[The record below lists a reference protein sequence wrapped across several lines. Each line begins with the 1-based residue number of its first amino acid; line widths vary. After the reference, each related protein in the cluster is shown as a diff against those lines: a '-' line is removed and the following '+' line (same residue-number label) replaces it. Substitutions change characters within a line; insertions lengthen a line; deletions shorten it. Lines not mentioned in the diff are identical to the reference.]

1 MGRVPERPSLDGL
14 EARWGAR
21 WEADGAYRFDP
32 ARPREDVYAIDFPPL
47 TVSGSLHL
55 GHVFSYCHTDILA
68 RFQRMRGRAVFYPV
82 GFDDNGLPTERRVE
96 NFYGVRCDPSLPY
109 DPGFTPPDRPG
120 PRKQPISRPN
130 FIELCLRLT
139 EADERV
145 FEALWRQLGLSVD
158 WSLAYTTVGERARRA
173 SQRGFLHLLA
183 KGEAYQAEAPT
194 LWDVTYRTAVAQAEI
209 EDREVPGVAV
219 QVRFHPEGSGEPQG
233 GAPVG
238 REGSGEPQGGA
249 PVRPLEAG
257 ERVLLQD
264 VKGRRYLITLE
275 RGATFHTHRGRLAHD
290 QLIGSAEGMVASTDL
305 GQRLLVLRPTL
316 ADWVVKMP
324 RGAQVIYPKVLAL
337 MVMAADVQPGMTVVE
352 AGTGS
357 GALSIALLQALAPG
371 GRLHSFER
379 RPDFAD
385 QARRNVERWFGK
397 APDGFQLHEGD
408 VVDGIADLGPVDRVL
423 LDLLEPWL
431 VVGGAAA
438 ALCPGGVLVCFLAT
452 VPQVM
457 RLVEALEGSGSF
469 GLVETSE
476 AIFRPWHVD
485 GLAVRPEHR
494 MIGHTGFLVSAR
506 RVDGPWRSPGRIP

>member
-1 MGRVPERPSLDGL
+1 M
-14 EARWGAR
+14 
-21 WEADGAYRFDP
+21 
-32 ARPREDVYAIDFPPL
+32 
-47 TVSGSLHL
+47 
-55 GHVFSYCHTDILA
+55 
-68 RFQRMRGRAVFYPV
+68 
-82 GFDDNGLPTERRVE
+82 
-96 NFYGVRCDPSLPY
+96 
-109 DPGFTPPDRPG
+109 
-120 PRKQPISRPN
+120 K
-130 FIELCLRLT
+130 
-139 EADERV
+139 
-145 FEALWRQLGLSVD
+145 
-158 WSLAYTTVGERARRA
+158 
-173 SQRGFLHLLA
+173 
-183 KGEAYQAEAPT
+183 
-194 LWDVTYRTAVAQAEI
+194 
-209 EDREVPGVAV
+209 
-219 QVRFHPEGSGEPQG
+219 
-233 GAPVG
+233 
-238 REGSGEPQGGA
+238 
-249 PVRPLEAG
+249 PLEAG

-264 VKGRRYLITLE
+264 VKGRRYLIALE
-275 RGATFHTHRGRLAHD
+275 PGATFHTHKGRLPHD
-290 QLIGSAEGMVASTDL
+290 QLIGSAEGAVARTDL

-337 MVMAADVQPGMTVVE
+337 MVMAADVQPGMTALE

-397 APDGFQLHEGD
+397 PPDGFELHQGD
-408 VVDGIADLGPVDRVL
+408 VVEGIGQVGPLDRVL

-431 VVGGAAA
+431 VVGGAAE
-438 ALCPGGVLVCFLAT
+438 ALHPGGVLVSFVAT

-457 RLVEALEGSGSF
+457 RLAEALESSGRF

-506 RVDGPWRSPGRIP
+506 RVTEPWPAPPRVP